1 MKKFVLLALLISTLF
16 LMASPKIKLASAQ
29 EPIIFKVEPES
40 YQALKKGE
48 TFTVNITINNV
59 NASDRLVGVEFRL
72 GYNDTLLEV
81 VSVTEGPF
89 FKQFGQT
96 PNPPYTYFIYYIEP
110 ETQFPNGTIIP
121 PHVLVGILLL
131 PNSTGEWPGPMPEG
145 NGTIAQI
152 TFKAIYQP
160 VEPSPP
166 ANCILDLF
174 QVRAVNDLKE
184 QLPVEE
190 EDGHYEIIPA
200 LYPIVIYE
208 YSPLMPVAGQRVIF
222 NASKSYDPDGEILW
236 YLWEF
241 EDGTKINT
249 TNPVII
255 YTFLSSGENLVTLTV
270 KDIDGLYASISK
282 TIKVGATTPLRIN
295 IETGSLRFRGEIC
308 EYNILTTYL
317 GRAVNSQLTAT
328 LYFNGNLYV
337 NLTGNIQSIET
348 GFYRIPYT
356 IPRTAE
362 AGTYTLLV
370 KAEYNGISNMEI
382 KSFYISDSLAS
393 MNATISSIQQDLANV
408 VIPNL
413 GIIKLNLT
421 EVNATVTSIKENT
434 VTINT
439 SIGDLK
445 SDIQGLN
452 GSISGLNSTVKNTE
466 DKVNEVKGTSNTIL
480 TLLYATLILAIIAIV
495 AAVMATY
502 FARKASK

>member
-1 MKKFVLLALLISTLF
+1 MKQQVSFIAILILLLGVFAAGSV
-16 LMASPKIKLASAQ
+16 SAQ
-29 EPIIFKVEPES
+29 QSAITLSVQPQE
-40 YQALKKGE
+40 YQAIKKGE
-48 TFTVNITINNV
+48 VFSINVSISNV
-59 NASDRLVGVEFRL
+59 NETQHLVGLNFRVS
-72 GYNDTLLEV
+72 YNDTLLEV
-81 VSVTEGPF
+81 LGVTEGPF
-89 FKQFGQT
+89 LKQFPQT
-96 PNPPYTYFIYYIEP
+96 STEPYTFFVYYIENR
-110 ETQFPNGTIIP
+110 TTFPNGTIIP
-121 PHVLVGILLL
+121 PHILIGLLLL
-131 PNSTGEWPGPMPEG
+131 PNSTGQWPGPFPEG
-145 NGTIAQI
+145 GGVLATIKFRSINQTVEPQPPLKTVFHIFDVTLIDDTGAELPYNTEDGYYEI
-152 TFKAIYQP
+152 EPLTFAYQP
-160 VEPSPP
+160 LRPTVGQEVVFDVSKQTEPTWVT
-166 ANCILDLF
+166 NCKWHF
-174 QVRAVNDLKE
+174 
-184 QLPVEE
+184 
-190 EDGHYEIIPA
+190 G
-200 LYPIVIYE
+200 
-208 YSPLMPVAGQRVIF
+208 
-222 NASKSYDPDGEILW
+222 
-236 YLWEF
+236 
-241 EDGTKINT
+241 DGTTITST
-249 TNPVII
+249 TNPVKHVFNATGLYNVTLEVTYIDN
-255 YTFLSSGENLVTLTV
+255 TTLTV
-270 KDIDGLYASISK
+270 SRTIEISAYSPFEIKIDAAS
-282 TIKVGATTPLRIN
+282 LF
-295 IETGSLRFRGEIC
+295 FRGEIC

-328 LYFNGNLYV
+328 LYFNGNLYA

-356 IPRTAE
+356 IPGTAE

>member
-1 MKKFVLLALLISTLF
+1 
-16 LMASPKIKLASAQ
+16 SPKIKLVSAQ

-89 FKQFGQT
+89 FKQFNQT
-96 PNPPYTYFIYYIEP
+96 PNPPYTFFIYYIEP
-110 ETQFPNGTIIP
+110 ETEFPNGTIIP

-131 PNSTGEWPGPMPEG
+131 PNSTGGWPGPMPQG

-160 VEPSPP
+160 VEPLPP
-166 ANCILDLF
+166 ANCTLDLF

-190 EDGHYEIIPA
+190 EDGYYEIIPA

-208 YSPLMPVAGQRVIF
+208 YSPLMPVAGQKVIF

-249 TNPVII
+249 TNPVIT

-270 KDIDGLYASISK
+270 KDIDGLYASVTK
-282 TIKVGATTPLRIN
+282 TIKVGAPTPLSIS
-295 IETGSLRFRGEIC
+295 IETGSLYLQNETC
-308 EYNILTTYL
+308 EFSILVTYL
-317 GRAVNSQLTAT
+317 GSPVDVDVISAL
-328 LYFNGNLYV
+328 LYFDGSMV
-337 NLTGNIQSIET
+337 ENLTDSVEWVTAGY
-348 GFYRIPYT
+348 YRIKYI
-356 IPRTAE
+356 IPDGAE
-362 AGTYTLLV
+362 NGLYTLIV
-370 KAEYNGISNMEI
+370 NAEYNGIYGTGI
-382 KSFYISDSLAS
+382 KSFLVSETLSNVTDTINEIMSYLMKDIMNKLNELNDKLDNLNGINDKLDSLTDKLNEISGELDGIYDKLDNTTETMNGNFKDVKGAQNS
-393 MNATISSIQQDLANV
+393 MLTTFYLTSAVELGLLVIIAAV
-408 VIPNL
+408 VIYL
-413 GIIKLNLT
+413 IK
-421 EVNATVTSIKENT
+421 K
-434 VTINT
+434 
-439 SIGDLK
+439 K
-445 SDIQGLN
+445 
-452 GSISGLNSTVKNTE
+452 
-466 DKVNEVKGTSNTIL
+466 
-480 TLLYATLILAIIAIV
+480 
-495 AAVMATY
+495 
-502 FARKASK
+502 